1 MEFAG
6 LDDAQLESVRQD
18 PAIRLLFTGAEI
30 AVGEFHCSPGD
41 PRWTTVNCS
50 YGYFIAFPGTTVA
63 IAHNGCEPMV
73 ASRNEVVLYNA
84 GQCYRR
90 GLVDPSGDH
99 CVFLMV
105 APGLLA
111 ETLSAGGSSVDQPSV
126 AFSSCF
132 RPVDARTFLLQRL
145 IVESLR
151 GGGARDHL
159 RVEEGLYRLVT
170 QVTRVD
176 DARETR
182 RTRHGTQ
189 KSHVRLVEQAKA
201 LIAQRSAERLSLAQI
216 AREVHASPFHL
227 ARIFRARTGFGIHEY
242 RDQLRVRVALDRI
255 LVHDVALSTLA
266 LELGYASHSHFT
278 DSFRRAFGVPPSVVR
293 EGGGSAVIWA

>member
-6 LDDAQLESVRQD
+6 LDDAQLERVRED
-18 PAIRLLFTGAEI
+18 PAIRLLFIGAEI
-30 AVGEFHCSPGD
+30 AVGEFHCNPGD

-50 YGYFIAFPGTTVA
+50 YGYLIAFPGTTVA
-63 IAHNGCEPMV
+63 IAHTGNEPTV

-90 GLVDPSGDH
+90 GLVDPAGDH

-105 APGLLA
+105 APSLLA
-111 ETLSAGGSSVDQPSV
+111 EILSAGGSLVDETSLE
-126 AFSSCF
+126 FSSGF

-151 GGGARDHL
+151 DSASDRL
-159 RVEEGLYRLVT
+159 QIEESLYRLVAH
-170 QVTRVD
+170 VTRLG

-182 RTRHGTQ
+182 RSRHGTR
-189 KSHVRLVEQAKA
+189 KSHVRIVEHTKA
-201 LIAQRSAERLSLAQI
+201 LIAHRAAERLSLAQI
-216 AREVHASPFHL
+216 AREVHVSPFHL

-255 LVHDVALSTLA
+255 LEHDVALSTLA

-278 DSFRRAFGVPPSVVR
+278 DSFRRAFGVPPSAVR
-293 EGGGSAVIWA
+293 NRGGSAVIWA

>member
-6 LDDAQLESVRQD
+6 LDDAQLERVRQD
-18 PAIRLLFTGAEI
+18 PAIRLLFSGAEI
-30 AVGEFHCSPGD
+30 AVGEFHCHPGD

-50 YGYFIAFPGTTVA
+50 QGHFIAFPGTTVV
-63 IAHNGCEPMV
+63 IAHTGSEPIV

-105 APGLLA
+105 APSVLA
-111 ETLSAGGSSVDQPSV
+111 DVLSAGGSLVDESSLG
-126 AFSSCF
+126 FSSGF
-132 RPVDARTFLLQRL
+132 RPVDARSFLLQRL
-145 IVESLR
+145 IVEGLR
-151 GGGARDHL
+151 DGTSDRL
-159 RVEEGLYRLVT
+159 RIEESLYRLVAD
-170 QVTRVD
+170 VTRVG

-182 RTRHGTQ
+182 RTRHGTRT
-189 KSHVRLVEQAKA
+189 SHARIVEHAKA
-201 LIAQRSAERLSLAQI
+201 LIAHRAAERLSLAQI
-216 AREVHASPFHL
+216 AREVHVSPFHL

-255 LVHDVALSTLA
+255 LEHDVALSTLA

-278 DSFRRAFGVPPSVVR
+278 DSFRRAFGVPPSAVR
-293 EGGGSAVIWA
+293 DRGGGAVIWA